1 LITFNDQQWFQNKR
15 NNRRR
20 RDRLILRQVIVV
32 SKPLHTVADTP
43 QTPETEN
50 DFLEEADEYE
60 KAANK
65 WKAG

>member
-1 LITFNDQQWFQNKR
+1 MSPKSKKQ
-15 NNRRR
+15 
-20 RDRLILRQVIVV
+20 
-32 SKPLHTVADTP
+32 SKPLKKGKAATPVRQQSNPMSSITVNAF
-43 QTPETEN
+43 QAPETEN